1 LDGCSIIEASRFAT
15 YSLPAGRN
23 GDCVIFKRTTKIKL
37 FALIGVM
44 LLGIGLVAAQE
55 TATSTSTPVIPTG
68 TPSPVELTCAPANIV
83 KQQADLAA
91 QLATLKLDTST
102 DAGVT
107 LDKLFKVGEA
117 YQELALNCGYI
128 PADAATRT
136 VGKDVARILKTLDT
150 VSSDPIN
157 GQVLYNGD
165 LGCAGCHLSDT
176 PIAPPTEGTYTR
188 IEEER
193 LKDPLLA
200 GYTPE
205 QYLVESIV
213 DPAHYIVPNFKNVM
227 INNFGDRLTLQDL
240 ADLIAFLESQDS

>member
-1 LDGCSIIEASRFAT
+1 M
-15 YSLPAGRN
+15 SLSTRHYTSTFFLLMIGI
-23 GDCVIFKRTTKIKL
+23 V
-37 FALIGVM
+37 LI
-44 LLGIGLVAAQE
+44 GIGLVAAQE
-55 TATSTSTPVIPTG
+55 TATPAPTPAIPTG
-68 TPSPVELTCAPANIV
+68 TPAPVELSCDPVELI
-83 KQQADLAA
+83 KQQNEFAA
-91 QLATLKLDTST
+91 QLQALKLDTSE
-102 DAGVT
+102 DAGQS

-150 VSSDPIN
+150 VTGDPIN

-165 LGCAGCHLSDT
+165 LGCAGCHLGDA
-176 PIAPPTEGTYTR
+176 PIAPLVEGTYTR

-205 QYLVESIV
+205 HYLVESII
-213 DPAHYIVPNFKNVM
+213 DPAHYVVPGFQNVM
-227 INNFGDRLTLQDL
+227 LNNFGDRLTLQDL
-240 ADLIAFLESQDS
+240 ADLIAFLESQDG

>member
-1 LDGCSIIEASRFAT
+1 M
-15 YSLPAGRN
+15 
-23 GDCVIFKRTTKIKL
+23 IFKRTARTGIL
-37 FALIGVM
+37 AFIGMIFISV
-44 LLGIGLVAAQE
+44 GLVIAQD
-55 TATSTSTPVIPTG
+55 TATPSPTPALPTG
-68 TPSPVELTCAPANIV
+68 TPSPVELTCDPVALM
-83 KQQADLAA
+83 KQQSDLAA
-91 QLATLKLDTST
+91 QLATLKLNTSD
-102 DAGVT
+102 DAGNS

-136 VGKDVARILKTLDT
+136 VGKDVTRILNTLGT
-150 VSSDPIN
+150 VYGDPIN

-165 LGCAGCHLSDT
+165 MGCAGCHLGDA
-176 PIAPPTEGTYTR
+176 PIAPPVEGTYTR

-213 DPAHYIVPNFKNVM
+213 QPAHYVVTGFQNVM
-227 INNFGDRLTLQDL
+227 LNNFGDRLTLQDL

>member
-1 LDGCSIIEASRFAT
+1 MS
-15 YSLPAGRN
+15 
-23 GDCVIFKRTTKIKL
+23 FKQTTKLAIL
-37 FALIGVM
+37 MFLGLI
-44 LLGIGLVAAQE
+44 LIASGLVAAQE
-55 TATSTSTPVIPTG
+55 TATPSPTPAIPTG
-68 TPSPVELTCAPANIV
+68 TPSPVDLTCDPTTLV
-83 KQQADLAA
+83 KQQTDLAA
-91 QLATLKLDTST
+91 QLAALKLDTST
-102 DAGVT
+102 DVGVS

-150 VSSDPIN
+150 VSGDPIN

-165 LGCAGCHLSDT
+165 LGCSGCHLGDA

-188 IEEER
+188 IEEVR

-213 DPAHYIVPNFKNVM
+213 QPAHYVVPNFKNVM
-227 INNFGDRLTLQDL
+227 VNNFGDRLTLQDL
-240 ADLIAFLESQDS
+240 ADLVAFLESQDS

>member
-1 LDGCSIIEASRFAT
+1 
-15 YSLPAGRN
+15 
-23 GDCVIFKRTTKIKL
+23 
-37 FALIGVM
+37 M
-44 LLGIGLVAAQE
+44 AA
-55 TATSTSTPVIPTG
+55 
-68 TPSPVELTCAPANIV
+68 
-83 KQQADLAA
+83 
-91 QLATLKLDTST
+91 LKLDTST
-102 DAGVT
+102 DAGQS

-117 YQELALNCGYI
+117 YQELALSCGYI

-150 VSSDPIN
+150 VSGDPIN
-157 GQVLYNGD
+157 GQVLYDGD
-165 LGCAGCHLSDT
+165 LGCSGCHLGDA

-188 IEEER
+188 IEEVR

-213 DPAHYIVPNFKNVM
+213 QPTHYVVPNFKNVM

-240 ADLIAFLESQDS
+240 ADLLAFLESQDS

>member
-1 LDGCSIIEASRFAT
+1 MLRLSTRHYTSTILLLIIG
-15 YSLPAGRN
+15 L
-23 GDCVIFKRTTKIKL
+23 V
-37 FALIGVM
+37 LIGA
-44 LLGIGLVAAQE
+44 GLVAAQD
-55 TATSTSTPVIPTG
+55 TATPSPTPALPTG
-68 TPSPVELTCAPANIV
+68 TPSPVDLTCDPAALI
-83 KQQADLAA
+83 KQQTDLAT
-91 QLATLKLDTST
+91 QLAALKLDTSE
-102 DAGVT
+102 DAGQS

-136 VGKDVARILKTLDT
+136 VGKDVARILNTLST
-150 VSSDPIN
+150 VSGDPIN

-165 LGCAGCHLSDT
+165 LGCAGCHLGDA

-188 IEEER
+188 VEEER
-193 LKDPLLA
+193 LKDPLLV

-205 QYLVESIV
+205 QYLVESIIE
-213 DPAHYIVPNFKNVM
+213 PAHYVVPHFPNVM

>member
-1 LDGCSIIEASRFAT
+1 MIL
-15 YSLPAGRN
+15 N
-23 GDCVIFKRTTKIKL
+23 RTMKIGIL
-37 FALIGVM
+37 VLMGFLLIST
-44 LLGIGLVAAQE
+44 GLVLAQDAA
-55 TATSTSTPVIPTG
+55 TPSPTPALPTG
-68 TPSPVELTCAPANIV
+68 TPSPVDLTCDPAALM
-83 KQQADLAA
+83 KQQSDLAA
-91 QLATLKLDTST
+91 QLEALKLDNSA
-102 DAGVT
+102 DAGSS

-136 VGKDVARILKTLDT
+136 VGKDVTRILNTLST
-150 VSSDPIN
+150 VSGDPIN

-165 LGCAGCHLSDT
+165 LGCAGCHIGDAL
-176 PIAPPTEGTYTR
+176 IAPPTEGTYTR

-205 QYLVESIV
+205 QYLVESIIEP
-213 DPAHYIVPNFKNVM
+213 DHYLVPGFKNVM

>member
-1 LDGCSIIEASRFAT
+1 MVSNR
-15 YSLPAGRN
+15 
-23 GDCVIFKRTTKIKL
+23 IFKAGVL
-37 FALIGVM
+37 ALVGFM
-44 LLGIGLVAAQE
+44 LLTVGLVAAQE
-55 TATSTSTPVIPTG
+55 TATPNPVIPTG
-68 TPSPVELTCAPANIV
+68 TPSPVDLTCDPATVI
-83 KQQADLAA
+83 KQQTDLAA
-91 QLATLKLDTST
+91 QLAALKLDTST
-102 DAGVT
+102 DAGVS
-107 LDKLFKVGEA
+107 LDKLFKVGAA

-150 VSSDPIN
+150 VSGDPIN

-165 LGCAGCHLSDT
+165 LGCSGCHLGDA

-188 IEEER
+188 IEEVR

-213 DPAHYIVPNFKNVM
+213 QPAHYVVPNFKNVM
-227 INNFGDRLTLQDL
+227 VNNFGDRLTLQDL
-240 ADLIAFLESQDS
+240 ADLVAFLESQDS

>member
-1 LDGCSIIEASRFAT
+1 M
-15 YSLPAGRN
+15 
-23 GDCVIFKRTTKIKL
+23 IFKRTSRTGIL
-37 FALIGVM
+37 TF
-44 LLGIGLVAAQE
+44 IGLIFISAGLVLAQD
-55 TATSTSTPVIPTG
+55 TATSSPTPALPTG
-68 TPSPVELTCAPANIV
+68 TPAPVELTCEPATLI
-83 KQQADLAA
+83 KQQNDLAA
-91 QLATLKLDTST
+91 QLAALKLDTST

-136 VGKDVARILKTLDT
+136 VGKDVARILNTLST
-150 VSSDPIN
+150 VSGDPIN
-157 GQVLYNGD
+157 GQLLYNGD
-165 LGCAGCHLSDT
+165 LGCAGCHIGDA

-213 DPAHYIVPNFKNVM
+213 QPAYYVVPGFKNVM
-227 INNFGDRLTLQDL
+227 LNNFGDRLTLQDL
-240 ADLIAFLESQDS
+240 ADLIVFLESQDS

>member
-1 LDGCSIIEASRFAT
+1 M
-15 YSLPAGRN
+15 
-23 GDCVIFKRTTKIKL
+23 IKTSTRHYTSTL
-37 FALIGVM
+37 FALFIGAV
-44 LLGIGLVAAQE
+44 LIGAGLVAAQD
-55 TATSTSTPVIPTG
+55 TATPSPTPALPTG
-68 TPSPVELTCAPANIV
+68 TPAPVDLTCDPAELMN
-83 KQQADLAA
+83 QQNALAA
-91 QLATLKLDTST
+91 QLQALKLDTSE
-102 DAGVT
+102 DAGQS

-117 YQELALNCGYI
+117 YQELALTCGYI

-150 VSSDPIN
+150 VTGDPIN

-165 LGCAGCHLSDT
+165 LGCAGCHLGDA

-205 QYLVESIV
+205 QYLVESIIE
-213 DPAHYIVPNFKNVM
+213 PAHYLVPGFQNVM

-240 ADLIAFLESQDS
+240 ADLVAFLESQDS

>member
-1 LDGCSIIEASRFAT
+1 M
-15 YSLPAGRN
+15 
-23 GDCVIFKRTTKIKL
+23 IFKRTTKIGL
-37 FALIGVM
+37 LALIG
-44 LLGIGLVAAQE
+44 LILISGGLVAAQD
-55 TATSTSTPVIPTG
+55 TPSTTPAIPTG
-68 TPSPVELTCAPANIV
+68 TPSPVELTCDPATLL
-83 KQQADLAA
+83 KQQTELAG
-91 QLATLKLDTST
+91 QLATLKLENST
-102 DAGVT
+102 DAGKS
-107 LDKLFKVGEA
+107 LDRLFKVGEA

-150 VSSDPIN
+150 VSGDPIN

-176 PIAPPTEGTYTR
+176 PVAPPTEGTYTR

-193 LKDPLLA
+193 LQDPLLA

-213 DPAHYIVPNFKNVM
+213 EPAHYIVPNYQNVM

-240 ADLIAFLESQDS
+240 ADLITFLESQDT